1 MTIKEIDN
9 GYTKYRESIA
19 ELHNSVIQVGLF
31 AEVGDEVLTKAIVNE
46 FGTTQAGRNKNIT
59 IPERSFIRATYNK
72 QYKKVAKRFTQIFE
86 SISKKRYDV
95 KAKLKLIALEQSSA
109 TQETI
114 TNFKS
119 PANAPSTI
127 KKKGS
132 SHPLIDTGEMRSKI
146 TSKVSKKIWVLLEKK

>member
-1 MTIKEIDN
+1 MNSKLKKFNLSISPKE
-9 GYTKYRESIA
+9 
-19 ELHNSVIQVGLF
+19 
-31 AEVGDEVLTKAIVNE
+31 
-46 FGTTQAGRNKNIT
+46 NKNT
-59 IPERSFIRATYNK
+59 
-72 QYKKVAKRFTQIFE
+72 KKIFE

-95 KAKLKLIALEQSSA
+95 KAKLELIALEQSSA

-146 TSKVSKKIWVLLEKK
+146 TSKVSEKI